1 MVIGFDTKTKDTDN
15 ELEATLANLRYMC
28 TDDSGFSEEKYE
40 YYKDLY
46 MNHNKDIDTPRETPG
61 FVEPVK
67 KSISYELP
75 LPLYLVPM
83 NSSWPMKCHD
93 LHHTSQSPYSTA
105 GSPDCEEKWRFVT
118 AGGVDGSPVIGDDG
132 VIYFGEMG
140 RNFYAVYPN
149 GTLKWDYYMA
159 GWIWSAPAIDEDGTV
174 YVGSWDCY
182 LYAFNPDGSLKWRFD
197 AGDIVTTSP
206 AIGDDGTIYFGTM
219 DHPGR
224 IFAVNPDG
232 SEKWHYDTGDFINS
246 EPAIA
251 DDSTIYIGSADGYL
265 YAMNPNGT
273 LKWRFETGDWVKSHP
288 SIADDGTIYVGS
300 FDGNTYAI
308 NPDGSEK
315 WRFGNPG
322 SGANSASIASD
333 GTIYVAGTD
342 MYALNPDGSLKWTFD
357 FGSSR
362 YVGHSSPAISSDGT
376 IYVGVYHG
384 QGVGG
389 EIVVVNPDG
398 TEKWRK
404 YIANEWV
411 DSSPCIA
418 EDGTVY
424 IGSGSIRLKDG
435 YYYPMGYLHAF
446 GPIDSNNPPGTPSIN
461 GPLEGQVG
469 EEQEYAFCSFDSDNN
484 PVSFFIDWGEGN
496 DPSWSGDYAS
506 GEDVRITH
514 TWEEEGTYIIGV
526 KARDTLGEESD
537 WAYLEVTMPV
547 NQPVQYPLLELFRER
562 FPLLYQLFIRVLEV
576 NLFDT

>member
-1 MVIGFDTKTKDTDN
+1 MVIGYTSDEYVSSESEKNLMDADYFEKIRLYERLYFDEDCELYPQTVVDSDN
-15 ELEATLANLRYMC
+15 VF
-28 TDDSGFSEEKYE
+28 TDDVFYPSNSLIY
-40 YYKDLY
+40 DLS
-46 MNHNKDIDTPRETPG
+46 NIG
-61 FVEPVK
+61 
-67 KSISYELP
+67 IA
-75 LPLYLVPM
+75 

-105 GSPDCEEKWRFVT
+105 GSPDCEEKWRYIWRS
-118 AGGVDGSPVIGDDG
+118 GIEGSPVIGEDG
-132 VIYFGEMG
+132 TIYFGSYSG
-140 RNFYAVYPN
+140 DFFALYPN
-149 GTLKWDYYMA
+149 GTLIWSYETDSI
-159 GWIWSAPAIDEDGTV
+159 IWSAPAIDEDGTV
-174 YVGSWDCY
+174 YVCSYDCY
-182 LYAFNPDGSLKWRFD
+182 LYALNSDGSLKWKFHS
-197 AGDIVTTSP
+197 GDSITSSP
-206 AIGDDGTIYFGTM
+206 AIGNDGTIYFGNM
-219 DHPGR
+219 ENYDGR
-224 IFAVNPDG
+224 IYAINPNG
-232 SEKWHYDTGDFINS
+232 TEKWHYDTGDRIAS
-246 EPAIA
+246 DPAIG

-273 LKWRFETGDWVKSHP
+273 LKWRFETDDWVKSHP

-342 MYALNPDGSLKWTFD
+342 MYALSPNGSLKWTFD

-362 YVGHSSPAISSDGT
+362 NAAHSSPAISSDGT
-376 IYVGVYHG
+376 IYVGIMHG
-384 QGVGG
+384 EGLGG

-398 TEKWRK
+398 TVKWRK

-547 NQPVQYPLLELFRER
+547 NQQTSYPLFYWFLER
-562 FPLLYQLFIRVLEV
+562 FPNAFPILRYLLEAQY
-576 NLFDT
+576 